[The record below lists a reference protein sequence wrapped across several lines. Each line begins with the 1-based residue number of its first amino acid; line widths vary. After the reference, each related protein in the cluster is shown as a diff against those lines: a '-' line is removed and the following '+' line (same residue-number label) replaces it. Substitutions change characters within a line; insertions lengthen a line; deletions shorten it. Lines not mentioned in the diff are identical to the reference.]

1 MIDHE
6 ITPRVEALT
15 KTACEVQKS
24 CEYYESCENLDS
36 KRRRSPFLLFPV
48 KCLGVTC
55 SRSVSIVLS
64 KGTLYQWCVCMS
76 VVLYNIHY
84 TANTWLLRVSLDE
97 KEFFEFMLE
106 QYFSIGLI
114 NVQMLFT
121 RTYFAIN
128 WCYLGSKITSQKIL
142 YPKKELKRIVVFQ
155 LLLKWKDFKMIKSG

>member
-1 MIDHE
+1 
-6 ITPRVEALT
+6 
-15 KTACEVQKS
+15 
-24 CEYYESCENLDS
+24 
-36 KRRRSPFLLFPV
+36 
-48 KCLGVTC
+48 
-55 SRSVSIVLS
+55 
-64 KGTLYQWCVCMS
+64 MS

-155 LLLKWKDFKMIKSG
+155 LLLK